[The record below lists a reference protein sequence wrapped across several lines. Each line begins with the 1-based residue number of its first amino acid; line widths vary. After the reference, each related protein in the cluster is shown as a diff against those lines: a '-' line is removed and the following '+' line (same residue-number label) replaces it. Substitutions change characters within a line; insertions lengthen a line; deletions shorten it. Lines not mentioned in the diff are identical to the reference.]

1 MVETKI
7 GLCPFYF
14 KHLKVEIGVM
24 DLFCITERFMQ
35 KNSLMNGIM
44 GISLALLSTATFA
57 VTPEGY
63 WKSIDDRTGE
73 QL

>member
-1 MVETKI
+1 
-7 GLCPFYF
+7 
-14 KHLKVEIGVM
+14 
-24 DLFCITERFMQ
+24 MQ

-44 GISLALLSTATFA
+44 GISLALLSTASFA
-57 VTPEGY
+57 ATPEGY

>member
-1 MVETKI
+1 
-7 GLCPFYF
+7 
-14 KHLKVEIGVM
+14 
-24 DLFCITERFMQ
+24 MQ

-57 VTPEGY
+57 ATPEGY
-63 WKSIDDRTGE
+63 WISIDDRTGE